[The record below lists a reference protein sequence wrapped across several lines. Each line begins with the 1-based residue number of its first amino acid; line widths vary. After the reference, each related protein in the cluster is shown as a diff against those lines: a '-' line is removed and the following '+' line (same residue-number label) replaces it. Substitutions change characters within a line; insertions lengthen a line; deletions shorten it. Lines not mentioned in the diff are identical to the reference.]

1 MAGVLGAGAGE
12 ASSWDTSVP
21 VSVPPCRRGCPTW
34 LRSPVLVSS
43 PGSWSLFP
51 AWVPSPC
58 PQLWSLVLVP
68 SSSLQSLSAEPSGRA
83 AHHAGAQQSV
93 PQLPSSAP
101 LQVQEQ
107 FTASK
112 NNSTSIY
119 YFIQFRSLTMGMGVP
134 GPILPGTPL
143 ASRAG
148 RTWWELMPESI
159 HVWQRG

>member
-1 MAGVLGAGAGE
+1 MGHECACVCA
-12 ASSWDTSVP
+12 
-21 VSVPPCRRGCPTW
+21 PCRRGCPTW
-34 LRSPVLVSS
+34 LRSLVLIPS
-43 PGSWSLFP
+43 PGPRSLSP
-51 AWVPSPC
+51 ALVPSPC
-58 PQLWSLVLVP
+58 LQLWSLVLVP
-68 SSSLQSLSAEPSGRA
+68 SPGPWSLSAEPSGRA

-119 YFIQFRSLTMGMGVP
+119 YFIQFRSLTMSMGVP

-159 HVWQRG
+159 RAWQRG